1 MAITDSVTNARKRQ
15 KISSSFGEDL
25 EDKDLNQCMNGIK
38 QGGMSV
44 LKSCGR
50 RKKTL
55 KRTYASNVQVN

>member
-38 QGGMSV
+38 
-44 LKSCGR
+44 
-50 RKKTL
+50 
-55 KRTYASNVQVN
+55 